1 MRDYI
6 FDIVYGTLEEKKHS
20 DELFHEICRKET
32 MHMARDRHFVQ
43 REALGTIERAIEL
56 DEYLGAVSHTA
67 VAKMDPVIRT
77 ILRMGTY
84 ELFYMDKVPDAAA
97 CNEMVL
103 LTKRKKL
110 EKYSGFVN
118 GVLRN
123 LARKDKEKLREEIAA
138 KKRDIADKYS
148 FLYAVPKELCTLLLT
163 QYGKKSTKKML
174 AAFQGPKPVC
184 IRVHTKNASSEEVRK
199 ELEEAGIEVNEL
211 PHLNEGFCLTHV
223 ENVETLPGFS
233 EGHFTVQDE
242 SSMLPG
248 VISGI
253 KPGDRVLDVC
263 ASPGGK
269 TFHAADLL
277 KGKGHICARDV
288 SEKKL
293 IRIREN
299 AVRLHEPEVEI
310 KVWDARKE
318 DPEWKEMA
326 DVILADVPCSG
337 IGVIGKKPE
346 IRYDAVSHI
355 EELVPIQ
362 REILNGILPALKPG
376 GTLIYSTCTV
386 SPQENEENVAYLE
399 EHFPLK
405 RESLDE
411 FLPESLRNKMTKEG
425 MLQILPGV
433 NGSDG
438 FFVARL
444 VKEK

>member
-1 MRDYI
+1 MREYI

-20 DELFHEICRKET
+20 DELFHEICHNED
-32 MHMARDRHFVQ
+32 MAMTRDRHFVQ

-56 DEYLGAVSHTA
+56 DEYLGKVSNTP
-67 VAKMDPVIRT
+67 VKKMDPIIRT
-77 ILRMGTY
+77 ILRIGTY
-84 ELFYMDKVPDAAA
+84 ELFYMDKVPASAT
-97 CNEMVL
+97 CNELVI

-110 EKYSGFVN
+110 EKYAGFVN

-123 LARKDKEKLREEIAA
+123 LARKDKEKLHREIAME
-138 KKRDIADKYS
+138 KRDIAEKYS
-148 FLYAVPKELCTLLLT
+148 FLYAVPKELCELLLEN
-163 QYGKKSTKKML
+163 YGKKSTKKML
-174 AAFQGPKPVC
+174 AAFQEPKPIC
-184 IRVHTKNASSEEVRK
+184 IRVHTNNASQDEVRK
-199 ELEEAGIEVNEL
+199 ELEAAGIEVTEL
-211 PHLNEGFCLTHV
+211 PHLKEGFFLTHV
-223 ENVETLPGFS
+223 EHVETLPGFS

-248 VISGI
+248 IVSGI
-253 KPGDRVLDVC
+253 RPGDQVLDVC

-277 KGKGHICARDV
+277 KGKGQICARDV

-299 AVRLHEPEVEI
+299 AVRLRETGVEI

-318 DPEWKEMA
+318 DPDWKEKA

-346 IRYDAVSHI
+346 IRYDAYSHI

-362 REILNGILPALKPG
+362 REILQGILPALKPG

-405 RESLDE
+405 RESLNE
-411 FLPESLRNKMTKEG
+411 FLPESLQNKMTMEG
-425 MLQILPGV
+425 MLQILPGI

>member
-1 MRDYI
+1 M
-6 FDIVYGTLEEKKHS
+6 
-20 DELFHEICRKET
+20 
-32 MHMARDRHFVQ
+32 
-43 REALGTIERAIEL
+43 
-56 DEYLGAVSHTA
+56 
-67 VAKMDPVIRT
+67 
-77 ILRMGTY
+77 
-84 ELFYMDKVPDAAA
+84 
-97 CNEMVL
+97 
-103 LTKRKKL
+103 
-110 EKYSGFVN
+110 
-118 GVLRN
+118 
-123 LARKDKEKLREEIAA
+123 
-138 KKRDIADKYS
+138 
-148 FLYAVPKELCTLLLT
+148 
-163 QYGKKSTKKML
+163 
-174 AAFQGPKPVC
+174 
-184 IRVHTKNASSEEVRK
+184 
-199 ELEEAGIEVNEL
+199 
-211 PHLNEGFCLTHV
+211 
-223 ENVETLPGFS
+223 
-233 EGHFTVQDE
+233 
-242 SSMLPG
+242 
-248 VISGI
+248 
-253 KPGDRVLDVC
+253 
-263 ASPGGK
+263 
-269 TFHAADLL
+269 
-277 KGKGHICARDV
+277 

>member
-6 FDIVYGTLEEKKHS
+6 FDIAYGTLEQKKHS
-20 DELFHEICRKET
+20 DELFHEICRKEV
-32 MHMARDRHFVQ
+32 MNMARDRHFVQ

-56 DEYLGAVSHTA
+56 DEYLGAVSHTP
-67 VAKMDPVIRT
+67 VVKMNPVVRT

-110 EKYSGFVN
+110 EKYAGFVN

-123 LARKDKEKLREEIAA
+123 LARKDKEKLREQIAA
-138 KKRDIADKYS
+138 KKRDTAEKYS

-163 QYGKKSTKKML
+163 HYGKKSTKKML
-174 AAFQGPKPVC
+174 EAFQETKPVC
-184 IRVHTKNASSEEVRK
+184 IRVHTKNASPEEVRR
-199 ELEEAGIEVNEL
+199 ELEEAGIGVSEL
-211 PHLNEGFCLTHV
+211 PHLKEGFCLTHV

-253 KPGDRVLDVC
+253 KPGDQVLDVC

-277 KGKGHICARDV
+277 KGKGRICARDV

-299 AVRLHEPEVEI
+299 AARLHETEVEI
-310 KVWDARKE
+310 KVWDARNE
-318 DPEWKEMA
+318 DPDWREMA

-362 REILNGILPALKPG
+362 REILKGILPALKPG

-411 FLPESLRNKMTKEG
+411 FLPESLQNKMTKEG

>member
-56 DEYLGAVSHTA
+56 DEYLGAVSHTP

-253 KPGDRVLDVC
+253 KPGDRVLGVRQ
-263 ASPGGK
+263 PRGK
-269 TFHAADLL
+269 D
-277 KGKGHICARDV
+277 ISCR
-288 SEKKL
+288 
-293 IRIREN
+293 
-299 AVRLHEPEVEI
+299 
-310 KVWDARKE
+310 
-318 DPEWKEMA
+318 
-326 DVILADVPCSG
+326 
-337 IGVIGKKPE
+337 
-346 IRYDAVSHI
+346 
-355 EELVPIQ
+355 
-362 REILNGILPALKPG
+362 
-376 GTLIYSTCTV
+376 
-386 SPQENEENVAYLE
+386 
-399 EHFPLK
+399 
-405 RESLDE
+405 
-411 FLPESLRNKMTKEG
+411 
-425 MLQILPGV
+425 
-433 NGSDG
+433 
-438 FFVARL
+438 
-444 VKEK
+444 

>member
-1 MRDYI
+1 M
-6 FDIVYGTLEEKKHS
+6 LE
-20 DELFHEICRKET
+20 
-32 MHMARDRHFVQ
+32 
-43 REALGTIERAIEL
+43 
-56 DEYLGAVSHTA
+56 
-67 VAKMDPVIRT
+67 
-77 ILRMGTY
+77 
-84 ELFYMDKVPDAAA
+84 
-97 CNEMVL
+97 
-103 LTKRKKL
+103 
-110 EKYSGFVN
+110 
-118 GVLRN
+118 
-123 LARKDKEKLREEIAA
+123 
-138 KKRDIADKYS
+138 
-148 FLYAVPKELCTLLLT
+148 
-163 QYGKKSTKKML
+163 
-174 AAFQGPKPVC
+174 AFQETKPVC
-184 IRVHTKNASSEEVRK
+184 IRVHTKNASPEEVRR

-211 PHLNEGFCLTHV
+211 PHLRKEGFCLTHV

-253 KPGDRVLDVC
+253 QPGDRVLDVC

-299 AVRLHEPEVEI
+299 AARLQEPDVEI
-310 KVWDARKE
+310 KVWDAGKE
-318 DPEWKEMA
+318 DPDWKEMA

-355 EELVPIQ
+355 GELVPIQ
-362 REILNGILPALKPG
+362 REILKGILPALKPG

-411 FLPESLRNKMTKEG
+411 YLPESLQNKMTKEG